1 GNPGEEK
8 VVRNRVSLGST
19 FYYYDAQNRLTDIAR
34 YNKKADRILPEYMFE
49 YNDAG
54 QVSQMIVVPEG
65 TSDYQTWK
73 YAYNANGLKQQE
85 ACYSKQKQL
94 LGKVEY
100 SYETK

>member
-1 GNPGEEK
+1 
-8 VVRNRVSLGST
+8 
-19 FYYYDAQNRLTDIAR
+19 
-34 YNKKADRILPEYMFE
+34 
-49 YNDAG
+49 
-54 QVSQMIVVPEG
+54 MIVVPAG

-100 SYETK
+100 NYETGK